1 MKTSAIVTVV
11 SICPVAPPGA
21 EVPTDQITGYVL
33 WGVLILFVLGIV
45 IGLGAVL
52 AGRIFSMPHASKVGV
67 VSLVVVFIAAIGYLV
82 LPGMLNGMLGDG
94 CLPGAPAGQPAAQ
107 PSAPPSVMGR
117 TR

>member
-1 MKTSAIVTVV
+1 
-11 SICPVAPPGA
+11 
-21 EVPTDQITGYVL
+21 
-33 WGVLILFVLGIV
+33 VLILFVLGIV

-82 LPGMLNGMLGDG
+82 LPGMLNAMLGDG

-107 PSAPPSVMGR
+107 RSTQPSAQPSVMGR
-117 TR
+117 AR

>member
-1 MKTSAIVTVV
+1 MSTSGLVTVS

-21 EVPTDQITGYVL
+21 EVPTGQITGYVL
-33 WGVLILFVLGIV
+33 WGVLILFLLGIV
-45 IGLGAVL
+45 IGIGAVL

-94 CLPGAPAGQPAAQ
+94 CLPGAPTDQ
-107 PSAPPSVMGR
+107 PSQGPSTPGR
-117 TR
+117 P